1 MHGVVRRLQQK
12 SQRPV
17 GSRLYNQGEGD
28 HFTAYMVAKS
38 KEKNPVKLS
47 KMIDIPSTL
56 PQSWWQKLLRMPGR
70 PNPEYYV
77 ILKDFEEHAEFR
89 AANELTPSLNTKPEE
104 SRVVILGFTE
114 DKMAIYQYVDTC
126 AVPVS
131 IKE

>member
-1 MHGVVRRLQQK
+1 MKKLQIYMLIFSILMIQVAVTQGMHVVVRRLQQK

-56 PQSWWQKLLRMPGR
+56 PQSWCK
-70 PNPEYYV
+70 NY
-77 ILKDFEEHAEFR
+77 
-89 AANELTPSLNTKPEE
+89 
-104 SRVVILGFTE
+104 
-114 DKMAIYQYVDTC
+114 
-126 AVPVS
+126 
-131 IKE
+131 